1 MGKIR
6 ALPTEV
12 VSKIAAGEVIE
23 RPAYALKELLENAI
37 DAGASDIRI
46 EIEDSGLKKIS
57 VTDNGEGMDRQDL
70 EICFL
75 PHTTSK
81 LPGDNLSSISTMG
94 FRGEALSSIAAISE
108 LKIISRQKTKALG
121 HCIETYKGKIT
132 STSPT
137 GAPAGT
143 VVLVKNL
150 FANVPARKKFLKNP
164 RTEFRHLLEIVTQ
177 SALAYPEIRFE
188 LIHNGKQIFD
198 LSQNQG
204 IQPRIKLLLGP
215 SVYENLIPL
224 NFEDSYLKISGFIC
238 KPQVTTAINS
248 RQYIFV
254 NKRRVLDSLI
264 SSAVKEGFSGL
275 LEPNSQPVFVLSIE
289 TPKETIDVNVH
300 PRKEQIKFLD
310 QQYIFEM
317 VQKAVRQTL
326 TENNLTFYNLSCL
339 DSSADKTGKTNS
351 YLGQLLKDEVLP
363 AQDKDIGT
371 IDLSKEVIQIHN
383 LYLLCQT
390 KGGVLIL
397 DQHAAHERVL
407 FEEFKLAFQKHKQ
420 KRQGYELPKAILLDL
435 SPSDTQAVLEN
446 LNFFEKMGFR
456 LEQFGDT
463 TFKIEA
469 VPMIFKDW
477 DWGTFIKETLE
488 EILQNG
494 KPKDIDRHS
503 HKMLSY
509 LACRSAIKAGD
520 HLTKKEIKDLIKKLA
535 PLDLAYTCPHGR
547 PLKIEIPLSQLDKL
561 FKR

>member
-6 ALPTEV
+6 ALPAEV

-70 EICFL
+70 EVCFL

-81 LPGDNLSSISTMG
+81 LPSDNLSTISTMG

-108 LKIISRQKTKALG
+108 LKIISRQKNKTLG
-121 HCIETYKGKIT
+121 HCIETNKGKIT

-150 FANVPARKKFLKNP
+150 FANVPARKKFLRNP
-164 RTEFRHLLEIVTQ
+164 RTEFRHLLEIFAQ
-177 SALAYPEIRFE
+177 SALAYPKIRFE
-188 LIHNGKQIFD
+188 LIHNDKQIFD
-198 LSQNQG
+198 LSQNQE
-204 IQPRIKLLLGP
+204 ILPRIKLLLGP

-224 NFEDSYLKISGFIC
+224 NFEDSYLKISGFLC
-238 KPQVTTAINS
+238 KPQITTTINS

-254 NKRRVLDSLI
+254 NKRRVFDSLI

-275 LEPNSQPVFVLSIE
+275 IEPTSHPVFVLFIE

-310 QQYIFEM
+310 QQHIFEI

-326 TENNLTFYNLSCL
+326 SENNLTFYNLSWL
-339 DSSADKTGKTNS
+339 GSSQDKTGKTNS
-351 YLGQLLKDEVLP
+351 FLGQLLKDEVLP

-390 KGGVLIL
+390 KGGILIL

-407 FEEFKLAFQKHKQ
+407 FEEFKLAFQRHKQ
-420 KRQGYELPKAILLDL
+420 GNQTYELPKAMLLDL
-435 SPSDTQAVLEN
+435 SPSDTQALLEN
-446 LNFFEKMGFR
+446 INFFEEIGFR

-469 VPMIFKDW
+469 VPVIFKDW
-477 DWGTFIKETLE
+477 DCNTFIKETLE

-494 KPKDIDRHS
+494 KPKDVDRHS
-503 HKMLSY
+503 QKMLAY

-520 HLTKKEIKDLIKKLA
+520 KLTKKEVKELIKKLA

-547 PLKIEIPLSQLDKL
+547 PLKVEIPLAQLDKL